1 MYPMEGVAAGQR
13 GASMWAE
20 VHAKQIDMAMGAAPT
35 VVSEAYGATDIPAD
49 LPPSWLVLPFFL
61 LLLMIATGPL
71 LYERFWHK
79 HYAKVAVLLAG
90 LVVTYYL
97 LALHNLSKPVEALM
111 EYVQFIAL
119 ITALYMASGGI
130 LIKVNKEG
138 TPVANLCLL
147 LVGAVMANFIGTT
160 GASMLLIR
168 PYIRLNQGRIRVY
181 HILFFIGIVSNVGG
195 ALTPIG
201 DPPLFL
207 GFLKGVPF
215 FWTLR
220 HNLLP
225 WLLAL
230 ALLGLIFFVLDARN
244 VAINTRSS
252 ASQAGPA
259 LSILGKRN
267 FFWLMIIIAAVFLD
281 PHIFSWV
288 PAIQYHGHAF
298 SFLRE
303 AILLSVAWLSYRYAS
318 SAALQGNE
326 FTLEPLREVVL
337 IFMGIF
343 GTMIPA
349 LTLIGAFAQSEAGGA
364 IITPNTLYWGAGV
377 CSSILDNA
385 PTYLNFSAACMAAQG
400 ADIATITD
408 VQAYAAG
415 GIFAGSVLRLKAI
428 AVASVFFGAMTYIGN
443 GPNFMVKAIAEHSG
457 VRMPSFLGYITRFSI
472 PFLLPVLVLVWLL
485 FFAFA

>member
-1 MYPMEGVAAGQR
+1 MTIYMISTMAL
-13 GASMWAE
+13 GAR
-20 VHAKQIDMAMGAAPT
+20 ITG
-35 VVSEAYGATDIPAD
+35 IPND
-49 LPPSWLVLPFFL
+49 LPPSWLVLPFVL

-79 HYAKVAVLLAG
+79 HYPKVAMLLAG
-90 LVVTYYL
+90 LVVGYYL
-97 LALHNLSKPVEALM
+97 LVLHNFSKPVEALM
-111 EYVQFIAL
+111 EYIQFIAL
-119 ITALYMASGGI
+119 IAALYMASGGI
-130 LIKVNKEG
+130 LIKVNRKG

-147 LVGAVMANFIGTT
+147 LGGAVLANLIGTT

-168 PYIRLNQGRIRVY
+168 PYIRLNQGRLGVY
-181 HILFFIGIVSNVGG
+181 HIIFFICIVSNVGG
-195 ALTPIG
+195 AMTPIG

-230 ALLGLIFFVLDARN
+230 TLLGLIFFVLDARN
-244 VAINTRSS
+244 VA
-252 ASQAGPA
+252 ASEQPLARQAGSA
-259 LSILGKRN
+259 VSILGKRN
-267 FFWLMIIIAAVFLD
+267 FFWLGVIIVAVFLD
-281 PHIFSWV
+281 PHIFPWV
-288 PAIQYHGHAF
+288 PSIAYHGHAF

-303 AILLSVAWLSYRYAS
+303 VILLNVAWLSYRYAS
-318 SAALQGNE
+318 KAALQGNK
-326 FTLEPLREVVL
+326 FTLAPLREVVL

-349 LTLIGAFAQSEAGGA
+349 LTLIGALAKSEVGSAM
-364 IITPNTLYWGAGV
+364 ITPNTLYWGAGI

-385 PTYLNFSAACMAAQG
+385 PTYLNFMAACMAAQG

-415 GIFAGSVLRLKAI
+415 GVFADSVLRLNAI
-428 AVASVFFGAMTYIGN
+428 AIASVFFGAMTYIGN

-457 VRMPSFLGYITRFSI
+457 VRMPSFLGYVGRFSI
-472 PFLLPVLVLVWLL
+472 PFLLPVLVLVWFL